1 MYERAALIFDTN
13 AHALGDLS
21 LVLIGLGLRP
31 LYATDLDELVLLSR
45 EYRGQVG
52 ALLLPAS
59 EVASR
64 MPALRKRLLAPLGL
78 PASSLVAVGD
88 PSAVECAVLRGEGL
102 RLCLRVPYQ
111 AHELRHVVVRALSDT
126 DPSEL
131 RRDPRVPCDVAVDV
145 ESGGRRRRG
154 RLSDLSVNGAF
165 VALMGPLAPSSMVVL
180 HFILE
185 EREWAAAARVVWR
198 TGPNTAAWREPGM
211 GLELAAVEAD
221 LRQALGR
228 FVAEQVKRLEL

>member
-1 MYERAALIFDTN
+1 MYERAALIFDTE

-21 LVLIGLGLRP
+21 LLLIALGLRP
-31 LYATDLDELVLLSR
+31 LYATDFDELVLLSR

-59 EVASR
+59 EVTGR

-78 PASSLVAVGD
+78 TPAAVVAVGD
-88 PSAVECAVLRGEGL
+88 PSPAECAALRGEGL

-111 AHELRHVVVRALSDT
+111 AHELRHVVARVLSDT

-131 RRDPRVPCDVAVDV
+131 RRDPRVPCDIAVDV
-145 ESGGRRRRG
+145 ELDGRRRRG
-154 RLSDLSVNGAF
+154 RLADLSVRGAF
-165 VALMGPLAPSSMVVL
+165 VSLMGPPAPTSLVVL
-180 HFILE
+180 HFALE
-185 EREWAAAARVVWR
+185 ERDWAAAGRIVWR

-211 GLELAAVEAD
+211 GLELVAVEAD

-228 FVAEQVKRLEL
+228 FVAEQVKRFEL